1 MSDPMY
7 VTEEE
12 LKKTLT
18 MTGTS
23 FADYDIEPAILAAST
38 ALNELCG
45 RRRFDMVPAADD
57 DPTIRYYKP
66 SNPGVII
73 INDLVELTALT
84 TDTDGDGDF
93 EDEYVLNTDVV
104 LWPLNA
110 LADGRPYTQI
120 RLNPAK
126 ATTAFPHCNP
136 RGAKVEGKFGW
147 PATPSFLNPATK
159 MLASRLIK
167 RMREA
172 PFGVV
177 TVGLD
182 VGSAIRIGRMDP
194 DIMGLVEPY
203 TREAVV

>member
-1 MSDPMY
+1 MTAY
-7 VTEEE
+7 ITEEE

-18 MTGTS
+18 MQGTVY
-23 FADYDIEPAILAAST
+23 ADYDIEPAILAASD

-45 RRRFDMVPAADD
+45 RRRFDVTPGESD
-57 DPTIRYYKP
+57 DPTIRFYKP
-66 SNPGVII
+66 SNACVIV

-93 EDEYVLNTDVV
+93 EDTYVLNTDIV

-126 ATTAFPHCNP
+126 ATTAFPSNNP

-147 PATPSFLNPATK
+147 PETPSFLNPATK
-159 MLASRLIK
+159 VLASRLIK

-182 VGSAIRIGRMDP
+182 VGSAIHIGRTDP
-194 DIMGLVEPY
+194 DVQGLIAPY
-203 TREAVV
+203 TREAVI

>member
-1 MSDPMY
+1 VSQY
-7 VTEEE
+7 VTPDE

-18 MTGTS
+18 LTGTI
-23 FADYDIEPAILAAST
+23 FADYDIDPAIEAASD
-38 ALNELCG
+38 ALNEMCG
-45 RRRFDMVPAADD
+45 RRKFDADTTT
-57 DPTIRYYKP
+57 PTTRYYKP
-66 SNPGVII
+66 SNPGVIV
-73 INDLVELTALT
+73 INDMIELVSLT

-93 EDEYVLNTDVV
+93 EDEYVLNTDIV

-147 PATPSFLNPATK
+147 PAVPSFLNPATK
-159 MLASRLIK
+159 MLATKLIK

-182 VGSAIRIGRMDP
+182 VGSAIRIGRSDP
-194 DIMGLVEPY
+194 DIMGLIEPY
-203 TREAVV
+203 TREAVI